1 VVPRASQLVLLVG
14 VALVASTSAGAADAR
29 VFRGPGIVLRY
40 PGAWFVTNA
49 PLNGI
54 SDPVQRFVFSS
65 YRVPADGP
73 DFDGTYAPPRRG
85 VIAQVLEEVPPL
97 HNAGVWNARPRRL
110 VLPPLGRMEGFGG
123 NRWAELRF
131 RQHGRR
137 FYVFIGVGSRA
148 PGRSLALLLGRLDA
162 MSITPP

>member
-1 VVPRASQLVLLVG
+1 VARPLQCVLFLAL
-14 VALVASTSAGAADAR
+14 ALVVSTSAGAAGGR

-40 PGAWFVTNA
+40 PGAWFVTDA

-54 SDPVQRFVFSS
+54 SDPVQRFVLSS
-65 YRVPADGP
+65 YRIPVGGV
-73 DFDGTYAPPRRG
+73 DFDGTYVPPARG
-85 VIAQVLEEVPPL
+85 VIAQMLEEVPPI
-97 HNAGVWNARPRRL
+97 HNAGVWNPRPRRF

-137 FYVFIGVGSRA
+137 FYLFIGVGRRA
-148 PGRSLALLLGRLDA
+148 PAASLALLLSRLDG
-162 MSITPP
+162 MSITAH